1 MHFITKDYFYNYWLF
16 FLQTLPSCPCPL
28 PWFLASASLLRI
40 PLPPSPSLSSHTSC
54 SSPAS
59 GLSCFLL
66 PPPQC
71 GGGPSHRS
79 SAGAMHLGFI
89 SSIPVHI
96 THICSSESL
105 SSLLSLLL
113 FLLLKPLVL
122 VLSLSMKKNVPPLVQ
137 SEEAW
142 GRDMKGLRK

>member
-1 MHFITKDYFYNYWLF
+1 MCFITKDYFYNYWLF

-40 PLPPSPSLSSHTSC
+40 PLLPSPSLSSHTSC

-66 PPPQC
+66 PPPVR
-71 GGGPSHRS
+71 GPSHRSS

-137 SEEAW
+137 SEKVW

>member
-1 MHFITKDYFYNYWLF
+1 
-16 FLQTLPSCPCPL
+16 
-28 PWFLASASLLRI
+28 
-40 PLPPSPSLSSHTSC
+40 
-54 SSPAS
+54 
-59 GLSCFLL
+59 
-66 PPPQC
+66 
-71 GGGPSHRS
+71 
-79 SAGAMHLGFI
+79 MHLGFI

-137 SEEAW
+137 SEKVW

>member
-1 MHFITKDYFYNYWLF
+1 
-16 FLQTLPSCPCPL
+16 
-28 PWFLASASLLRI
+28 
-40 PLPPSPSLSSHTSC
+40 
-54 SSPAS
+54 
-59 GLSCFLL
+59 
-66 PPPQC
+66 
-71 GGGPSHRS
+71 
-79 SAGAMHLGFI
+79 MHLGFI

-122 VLSLSMKKNVPPLVQ
+122 VLSLSMKKNVPPRSLVQ